1 MFQRILVVG
10 CPGSGK
16 STFARRLQEYT
27 GLPLYHLDL
36 LYWRADKT
44 TLPREE
50 FDEALDALLAE
61 ERWIIDGNFSRT
73 MERRLQRCDA
83 VFFLDRP
90 TEVCLEGVR
99 QRRGK
104 PRPDLPWIETE
115 EDAEFMEYIR
125 NFSGEQKSRI
135 ISLLAKY
142 PGVRQIVFT
151 SREETE
157 EYLKLLKRNENS
169 PTV

>member
-1 MFQRILVVG
+1 MKKILIIG

-16 STFARRLQEYT
+16 STFARALKEAT
-27 GLPLYHLDL
+27 GLPLIHLDM
-36 LYWRADKT
+36 LYWNADKT
-44 TLPREE
+44 TVSREV
-50 FDEALDALLAE
+50 FDARLEEALSGDG
-61 ERWIIDGNFSRT
+61 WIIDGNFSRT
-73 MERRLQRCDA
+73 MEKRLQSCDT
-83 VFFLDRP
+83 VFFLDLP
-90 TEVCLEGVR
+90 TEVCLESVR
-99 QRRGK
+99 RRIGTK
-104 PRPDLPWIETE
+104 RSDLPWIETE

-135 ISLLAKY
+135 ISLLAKN

>member
-1 MFQRILVVG
+1 MLQRILIVG

-16 STFARRLQEYT
+16 STFARRLQECT

-44 TLPREE
+44 TLPREK

-73 MERRLQRCDA
+73 MERRLQRCDT
-83 VFFLDRP
+83 VFFLDLP

-115 EDAEFMEYIR
+115 EDAEFMDFIR
-125 NFSGEQKSRI
+125 SFPEKRAPEI
-135 ISLLAKY
+135 RALLQSHPEVA
-142 PGVRQIVFT
+142 QTVFR
-151 SREETE
+151 SREEME
-157 EYLKLLKRNENS
+157 EYLRTLQKS
-169 PTV
+169 

>member
-16 STFARRLQEYT
+16 STFARRLQECT

-83 VFFLDRP
+83 VFFLDLP

-115 EDAEFMEYIR
+115 EDAEFMDFIR
-125 NFSGEQKSRI
+125 SFPEKRAPEI
-135 ISLLAKY
+135 RALLQSHPEVA
-142 PGVRQIVFT
+142 QTVFH
-151 SREETE
+151 SREEME
-157 EYLKLLKRNENS
+157 EYLRTLQK
-169 PTV
+169 